1 MACRKRTKVVLDSDV
16 IIHFAK
22 GGRLEELPGILPEF
36 QFLLLD
42 VVKNELS
49 LMILSILDKMIKRDK
64 TVIEAR
70 FGVTPGEIREYAR
83 LTSTNGLCL
92 GRGESA
98 CMVYCLYHHDVLGSS
113 NMKDILAY
121 CNENRITYLTTLDFL
136 YYAIKRGKMTKNE
149 AETFVH
155 KVRESGSRLPS
166 VDFDTY
172 ICTKII

>member
-1 MACRKRTKVVLDSDV
+1 MAGEKKTKVVLDSDV

-64 TVIEAR
+64 TVMEDR
-70 FGVTPGEIREYAR
+70 LGGTPGEIREYAR
-83 LTSTNGLCL
+83 LTSANGMAL

-113 NMKDILAY
+113 NLKDIQSY
-121 CNENRITYLTTLDFL
+121 CKEKGITYLTTLDFL
-136 YYAIKRGKMTKNE
+136 YFAIKRGKMTKNE
-149 AETFVH
+149 ADAFVH
-155 KVRESGSRLPS
+155 QVRESGSRLPM

-172 ICTKII
+172 ICTKI